1 MKAIKPAALVTILI
15 TALSSSGCSS
25 LRDMRDRAESKRSQP
40 TESFVLA
47 HEFEPKLDP
56 MGWNES
62 NQNGQ

>member
-1 MKAIKPAALVTILI
+1 MKVIRPAALATILM
-15 TALSSSGCSS
+15 AMMSSSGCSS
-25 LRDMRDRAESKRSQP
+25 LGDMHDRAEAKRTQP
-40 TESFVLA
+40 TESFVRA